1 MLTELNNWLKEV
13 KKAKNQL
20 LIKSLNFRL
29 KDYEKLVIDVQI
41 KDLDVIIKKINTI
54 LERRKINELY

>member
-1 MLTELNNWLKEV
+1 MKTELNNWLKEC

-20 LIKSLNFRL
+20 LIKKLNIKL

-41 KDLDVIIKKINTI
+41 KDLDVIIKKLRFI
-54 LERRKINELY
+54 LERSVS

>member
-1 MLTELNNWLKEV
+1 MKNALNNWLKEC

-20 LIKSLNFRL
+20 LIKKLNIKL

-41 KDLDVIIKKINTI
+41 KDLDVIIKKLRFI
-54 LERRKINELY
+54 LERSVS

>member
-1 MLTELNNWLKEV
+1 MKNELNNWLKEC

-20 LIKSLNFRL
+20 LIKKLNIKL

-41 KDLDVIIKKINTI
+41 KDLDFIIKKLRFI
-54 LERRKINELY
+54 LERSVS

>member
-1 MLTELNNWLKEV
+1 MLTELNKWLKEA

-20 LIKSLNFRL
+20 LIKSLNFKL

-54 LERRKINELY
+54 IERREK

>member
-1 MLTELNNWLKEV
+1 MLTELNKWLKEA

-20 LIKSLNFRL
+20 LIKSLNFKL
-29 KDYEKLVIDVQI
+29 KDYEKIVIDVQI

-54 LERRKINELY
+54 IERREN

>member
-1 MLTELNNWLKEV
+1 MKTVLNNWLKEC

-20 LIKSLNFRL
+20 LIKKLNIKL

-41 KDLDVIIKKINTI
+41 KDLDVIIKKLRFI
-54 LERRKINELY
+54 LERSVS

>member
-1 MLTELNNWLKEV
+1 MLTELNKWLKEA

-20 LIKSLNFRL
+20 LIKSLNFKL

-54 LERRKINELY
+54 IERRDK